1 MTLETD
7 WEVYFNEGVLF
18 FPRRISLMYGNS
30 SVFPPLKIK
39 EKFALLEPY
48 IKYVGDEL
56 KRFLN
61 GP

>member
-1 MTLETD
+1 
-7 WEVYFNEGVLF
+7 
-18 FPRRISLMYGNS
+18 MYGNS

-61 GP
+61 GPWKMRKHS